1 MGQRLPCQ
9 ENCYLR
15 EWDAQVRKVEG
26 ADVWLDST
34 AFHPT
39 GGGQPTDLGTLVRKD
54 DAAAFLLR
62 EARKDPAGVVHVLAS
77 EGLRAGDAISC
88 SLDWERRYRLMRSHT
103 AAHLIG
109 AIINRETG
117 ALVTGKQLEPE
128 KSRLDFSLENFDKSL
143 LSTYADLANEAIA
156 RDAPLSFSWMPRA
169 EALALPGMVKLANKM
184 PPDVDELRI
193 VEIEGIDRQACGG
206 THVRRLS
213 EIGKVEFLKAE
224 NKGAVN
230 RRLYYAVRP

>member
-1 MGQRLPCQ
+1 LGARLACQ
-9 ENCYLR
+9 EDGYKS
-15 EWDAQVRKVEG
+15 EWEAYVVKAEG
-26 ADVWLDST
+26 TAVWLNVSL
-34 AFHPT
+34 FYPT
-39 GGGQPTDLGTLVRKD
+39 GGGQPTDLGSLTRKED
-54 DAAAFLLR
+54 GAGFAVIQGK
-62 EARKDPAGVVHVLAS
+62 KDPAGVVHVCDKM
-77 EGLRAGDAISC
+77 GLQAGDRVAC
-88 SLDWERRYRLMRSHT
+88 TLDWERRYRLMRSHT

-143 LSTYADLANEAIA
+143 LSRYADLANEAIA
-156 RDAPLSFSWMPRA
+156 RDAPLSLSWLPRA
-169 EALALPGMVKLANKM
+169 AALALPGMVKLANKM
-184 PPDVDELRI
+184 PPEADELRI

-213 EIGKVEFLKAE
+213 EIGRVEFLKAE
-224 NKGAVN
+224 NKGAEN

>member
-1 MGQRLPCQ
+1 MRLACQ
-9 ENCYLR
+9 ENGYLR
-15 EWDAQVRKVEG
+15 EWEAQVLRVEG
-26 ADVWLDST
+26 TAVWLDNSL
-34 AFHPT
+34 FYPT
-39 GGGQPTDLGTLVRKD
+39 GGGQPTDTGSLTRKED
-54 DAAAFLLR
+54 GAGYVVL
-62 EARKDPAGVVHVLAS
+62 EGKKDLAGVVHVCDKV
-77 EGLRAGDAISC
+77 GLRAGDKVSC
-88 SLDWERRYRLMRSHT
+88 ALDWERRYRLMRSHT

-143 LSTYADLANEAIA
+143 LSRYADLANEAIA
-156 RDAPLSFSWMPRA
+156 RDAPLSFSWMARA

-184 PPDVDELRI
+184 PPEADELRI

-213 EIGKVEFLKAE
+213 EIGRVVFLKAE
-224 NKGAVN
+224 NKGAEN
-230 RRLYYAVRP
+230 RRLYYAVSP